1 MKTLKRYLMGV
12 AVLLAASMFQQ
23 AHAALAIIA
32 HPDNPLV
39 GITNDQLK
47 NIYLGKVR
55 TFPNGKQV
63 EALDQPQEKKVREK
77 FNHDVLEMTEGKR
90 KSYWA
95 RLKFTG
101 KAKPPEVMDGDEK
114 VRDWV
119 ATHPEALGYIDGKAV
134 NNQVKVL
141 LIIP

>member
-1 MKTLKRYLMGV
+1 MGF
-12 AVLLAASMFQQ
+12 AVLMAASIFQQ

-32 HPDNPLV
+32 HPDNSLV
-39 GITNDQLK
+39 GITNEQAK

-55 TFPNGKQV
+55 TFPNGKPVQ
-63 EALDQPQEKKVREK
+63 ALDHSQGSAERDK
-77 FNHDVLEMTEGKR
+77 FNHDILHMTESKR

-101 KAKPPEVMDGDEK
+101 KAKPPEIMDGDEK

-119 ATHPEALGYIDGKAV
+119 AIHPDALGYINGDAV
-134 NNQVKVL
+134 TEQVKVL